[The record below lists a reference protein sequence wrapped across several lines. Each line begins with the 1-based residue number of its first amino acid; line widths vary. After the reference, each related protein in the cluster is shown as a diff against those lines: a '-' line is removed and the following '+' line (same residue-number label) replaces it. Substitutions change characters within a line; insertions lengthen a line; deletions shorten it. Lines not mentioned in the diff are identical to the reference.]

1 MSKTKT
7 CLATTACLVALFTA
21 MSPANATVT
30 LDPLPY
36 SAPSVQLHATGVVQN
51 SNPVFAYVGN
61 TSIEYSY
68 FSSDPTILHENAGG
82 VADVTASDGGKS
94 GDAGFHMLTIAPVD
108 PTGLFSAMDFD
119 LHTIGSQLTNYY
131 ADNIN
136 VLVTLSDNTTQLFN
150 TGLLND
156 NGANK
161 FLISGNAGELFKSI
175 TFTGYIGDPANNTP
189 GMIHSIKQVGVDS
202 VGGAVPE
209 PSTWAMMLLGF
220 GAVGFGMRRRKV
232 AAPRVKYSFA

>member
-1 MSKTKT
+1 
-7 CLATTACLVALFTA
+7 
-21 MSPANATVT
+21 

-36 SAPSVQLHATGVVQN
+36 NGPTTQLNATGVEQN
-51 SNPVFAYVGN
+51 ANPVFAYVGN
-61 TSIEYSY
+61 TAILYSY
-68 FSSDPTILHENAGG
+68 FALDGTILHENQGG

-94 GDAGFHMLTIAPVD
+94 GDQGFLSLTIAPVD
-108 PTGLFSAMDFD
+108 PTAFFSAMDFD

-161 FLISGNAGELFKSI
+161 FLISGDAGELFKSI

-189 GMIHSIKQVGVDS
+189 GYIHSIKQVGVDN
-202 VGGAVPE
+202 VGGVPE

-220 GAVGFGMRRRKV
+220 GAVGFGMRRRRPKERL
-232 AAPRVKYSFA
+232 RVDYA